1 MNVNGGK
8 RMKKNKKRL
17 LAGAM
22 ASLFVW
28 NMWGWQPPA
37 LAGSSVY
44 QIEEVKELPESVLHQ
59 EVAYGTKYRD
69 LNLPDKL
76 KVLVTKEEAEENE
89 NEEEEKTATPSEM
102 TGEKSAVSEETLE
115 ESEMGGAAKAATPSE
130 IDSSQTS
137 DSSQTEQ
144 NWKEVKVRW
153 VLDETFSE
161 KTTYDGETPGVY
173 VFDAELKN
181 SRYELE
187 EGFLPRIEIT
197 VLSEAADPLIAV
209 EDENGIAL
217 LDGQDVV
224 SVDISWGERMDFT
237 YWDGPWDTT
246 THTYQ
251 SGSWKP
257 TVSSNWIK
265 VKNNGSKVN
274 VEYNFS
280 SEDASSSILN
290 DPEWSEWIKGLYG
303 EFTEDADGKGEPI
316 NSQTLRSGD
325 AEQTVY
331 LNLSSDKPPKALDDT
346 MGVKL
351 GTATVRI
358 SSSTD

>member
-1 MNVNGGK
+1 
-8 RMKKNKKRL
+8 MKKNKKRL

-76 KVLVTKEEAEENE
+76 KVLVTKEESEENE

-102 TGEKSAVSEETLE
+102 TGEKSAVSEETLD
-115 ESEMGGAAKAATPSE
+115 ESETGGTAKAATPSE
-130 IDSSQTS
+130 IDSDQTS
-137 DSSQTEQ
+137 DSPQTDQ

-197 VLSEAADPLIAV
+197 VLPEEADPLIAV
-209 EDENGIAL
+209 EDENGIVL

-224 SVDISWGERMDFT
+224 SVDISWGNGMDFT
-237 YWDGPWDTT
+237 YWDGDWDTT

-257 TVSSNWIK
+257 TMNSNRIT
-265 VKNNGSKVN
+265 VKNNGSN
-274 VEYNFS
+274 DIRVEYSFS
-280 SEDASSSILN
+280 NDASEAILN
-290 DPEWSEWIKGLYG
+290 DPEWSQWINGLSG
-303 EFTEDADGKGEPI
+303 KFTEDESGKGEPI
-316 NSQTLRSGD
+316 DKQTLSIGGP
-325 AEQTVY
+325 EQTVY

>member
-1 MNVNGGK
+1 
-8 RMKKNKKRL
+8 MKKNKKRI

-59 EVAYGTKYRD
+59 EVAYGTRYRD

-76 KVLVTKEEAEENE
+76 KVLVTKEESEE

-102 TGEKSAVSEETLE
+102 TGEKSAVSEETLD
-115 ESEMGGAAKAATPSE
+115 ESETGGTAKAATPSE
-130 IDSSQTS
+130 IDSDQTS
-137 DSSQTEQ
+137 DSPQTDQ

-197 VLSEAADPLIAV
+197 VLPEEADTLIAV
-209 EDENGIAL
+209 EDANGIAL

-246 THTYQ
+246 THTYR

-257 TVSSNWIK
+257 TVSSSNWVK
-265 VKNNGSKVN
+265 VKKEGAIEVQ
-274 VEYNFS
+274 VEYSFS
-280 SEDASSSILN
+280 TEDAAEAVKQDSDLSQWLG
-290 DPEWSEWIKGLYG
+290 GLSG
-303 EFTEDADGKGEPI
+303 KFTEDEAGKGEPI
-316 NSQTLRSGD
+316 DKQTLSIGVP
-325 AEQTVY
+325 EQTVY
-331 LNLSSDKPPKALDDT
+331 LNLSSEQPPKALDWN
-346 MGVKL
+346 GVKL